1 VGVYEKMYRVTV
13 AEAAARLGVKEQ
25 AIRKRIQLGT
35 LTHDKDDDGRVY
47 VYLDMEDMAT
57 GTDADASIN
66 TLLQSLQDQVV
77 YLRQEAENW
86 KEEAR
91 HKDTI
96 IMSLTQRI
104 PELEAPREA
113 SSEQREAPVSD
124 SEGAAKGIAFS
135 ETQKPSERRKRSWWR
150 EFFGLK

>member
-1 VGVYEKMYRVTV
+1 MGVSEKMNRVTV

-25 AIRKRIQLGT
+25 AIRKRIQRGT
-35 LTHDKDDDGRVY
+35 LTYDKDDDGRVY
-47 VYLDMEDMAT
+47 VYLDMEDRAT
-57 GTDADASIN
+57 GTDADAGIN

-77 YLRQEAENW
+77 YLRQEAEDW

-91 HKDTI
+91 RKDTI

-113 SSEQREAPVSD
+113 SSELREAPVSD
-124 SEGAAKGIAFS
+124 SEGADKGTAFS

-150 EFFGLK
+150 EFFGLE

>member
-1 VGVYEKMYRVTV
+1 MYEKMYRVTV

-25 AIRKRIQLGT
+25 AIRKRIQRGT

-113 SSEQREAPVSD
+113 SSEPPEAPVSD
-124 SEGAAKGIAFS
+124 SEGADKGTAFS

>member
-1 VGVYEKMYRVTV
+1 VGVSEKMNRVTV

-25 AIRKRIQLGT
+25 AIRKRIQRGT
-35 LTHDKDDDGRVY
+35 LIYDKDDDGRVY
-47 VYLDMEDMAT
+47 VYLDMEDRAT
-57 GTDADASIN
+57 GTDADAGIN

-77 YLRQEAENW
+77 YLRQEAEDW
-86 KEEAR
+86 KEEAHR
-91 HKDTI
+91 KDTI

-113 SSEQREAPVSD
+113 SLEPPEAPVSD
-124 SEGAAKGIAFS
+124 SEGADKGMAFS

-150 EFFGLK
+150 QFFGLE